1 VTLDASR
8 DGLSFQS
15 KQTYSLGEPIH
26 VAMHYRDGQ
35 EPIESP
41 GCIVR
46 VTPRGPRSEY
56 GVKLG

>member
-1 VTLDASR
+1 LAF
-8 DGLSFQS
+8 GS
-15 KQTYSLGEPIH
+15 KQFYALGEQIY

-41 GCIVR
+41 GRIVR
-46 VTPRGPRSEY
+46 VTLRGARSEY